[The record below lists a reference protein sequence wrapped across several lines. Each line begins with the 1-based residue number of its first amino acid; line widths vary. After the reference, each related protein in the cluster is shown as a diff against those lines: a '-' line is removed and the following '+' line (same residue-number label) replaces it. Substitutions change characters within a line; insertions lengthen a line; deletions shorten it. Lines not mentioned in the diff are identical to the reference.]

1 MEGSMEVLDA
11 LNRFSAKMRRVKLLL
26 ARVYRLEAGLST
38 EFVAVFPRRTESSLH
53 VFPSLLTMLYNCS
66 AFRLRSTHQNII
78 IPSRI
83 KTMLKTLSTIP
94 ASAMAIRF
102 LDLGSVDDDERGVT
116 AVLVGGG
123 RTATG
128 EVA

>member
-1 MEGSMEVLDA
+1 MEVHDA
-11 LNRFSAKMRRVKLLL
+11 LKRFSAKVGRVKLPLV
-26 ARVYRLEAGLST
+26 RVCRLEAGLST
-38 EFVAVFPRRTESSLH
+38 EFVAPFSGRTESSLH
-53 VFPSLLTMLYNCS
+53 VFSSLPTTLYICS

-83 KTMLKTLSTIP
+83 KTMLMTLSTIP
-94 ASAMAIRF
+94 ASATAIRF
-102 LDLGSVDDDERGVT
+102 LDLGSVDDDKRGVT

-123 RTATG
+123 RIVNG